1 MSDMDEFNTAII
13 EEFRA
18 NGGVVG
24 GPFEGATI
32 VLVTTTGAKSGKVRV
47 NPLVARLE
55 GDNVY
60 VFASKAGAPTNP
72 DWFHNLVADPSVTVE
87 FGSETFAARAEVLE
101 GEDRDR
107 VYAAQAEQVPT
118 FAEYQAG
125 TDRVIPVIRLA
136 RT

>member
-1 MSDMDEFNTAII
+1 MSDMNDFNTKII

-32 VLVTTTGAKSGKVRV
+32 LLLTTTGAKSGLVRV
-47 NPLVARLE
+47 NPVVARLE
-55 GDNVY
+55 GGNVY

-72 DWFHNLVADPSVTVE
+72 DWFHNLVADPSVTAE
-87 FGSETFAARAEVLE
+87 LGSETFAARAEVLE

-107 VYAAQAEQVPT
+107 VYAAQAEQFPT

-125 TDRVIPVIRLA
+125 TDRVIPVVRLV
-136 RT
+136 RS